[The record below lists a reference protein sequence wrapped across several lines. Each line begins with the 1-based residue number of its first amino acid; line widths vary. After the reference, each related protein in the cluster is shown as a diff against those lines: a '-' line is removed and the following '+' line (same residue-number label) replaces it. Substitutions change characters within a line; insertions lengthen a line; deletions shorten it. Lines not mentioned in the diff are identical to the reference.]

1 MDFTVFINAGPW
13 LAVPPPG
20 YGGVENMLRRR
31 RQAHAWLVDQFVD
44 WLDGDPPMATN
55 VEDNSARWC

>member
-1 MDFTVFINAGPW
+1 
-13 LAVPPPG
+13 
-20 YGGVENMLRRR
+20 MLRRR